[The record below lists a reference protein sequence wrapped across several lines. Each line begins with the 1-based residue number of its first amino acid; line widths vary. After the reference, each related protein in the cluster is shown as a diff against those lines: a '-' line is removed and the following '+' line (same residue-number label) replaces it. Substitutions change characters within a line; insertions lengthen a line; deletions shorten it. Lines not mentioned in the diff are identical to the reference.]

1 MPVSSDNR
9 RLPGARSRGHPG
21 SRAMHAIRK
30 TNGFW
35 CRGYSEYPH
44 LFGVVHDCI
53 RVFARHD
60 AVPSVADDADGA
72 VGTYVGDR

>member
-1 MPVSSDNR
+1 
-9 RLPGARSRGHPG
+9 
-21 SRAMHAIRK
+21 MHAIRK

-35 CRGYSEYPH
+35 CREYSEYPH